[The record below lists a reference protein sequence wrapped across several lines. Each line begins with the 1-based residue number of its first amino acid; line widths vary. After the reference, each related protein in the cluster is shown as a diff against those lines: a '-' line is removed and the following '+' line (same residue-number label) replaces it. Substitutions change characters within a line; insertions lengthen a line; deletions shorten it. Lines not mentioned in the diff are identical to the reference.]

1 MENEEEKL
9 DTLLHELIKTVPE
22 LTGSEMLTEKIMQ
35 KIKEKTIYRIP
46 AVLIWI
52 RAVSGSAAILL
63 LGLFLFQQNETTA
76 IASTP
81 KPSGHPEIRIN
92 IDSAC
97 LKNLNNPASNIMA
110 SYMCHLQQNSIKNK
124 LYKTIDQ
131 QLKN

>member
-92 IDSAC
+92 IDSMC
-97 LKNLNNPASNIMA
+97 LKNLNSPASNIMA
-110 SYMCHLQQNSIKNK
+110 LYMCHLQQNSIKNK

>member
-9 DTLLHELIKTVPE
+9 DTLLHKLSKTAPE
-22 LTGSEMLTEKIMQ
+22 LKGAEMLTENIMQ
-35 KIKEKTIYRIP
+35 RLTDKAILRKP

-52 RAVSGSAAILL
+52 RAVSGSAAFLL
-63 LGLFLFQQNETTA
+63 LGLFLFQQNETAA

-81 KPSGHPEIRIN
+81 KQSGHPEIRIN
-92 IDSAC
+92 IDSVC

-110 SYMCHLQQNSIKNK
+110 LYMCHLQQNSIKNK

>member
-9 DTLLHELIKTVPE
+9 DMLLQKLSKTAPGLIDAKI
-22 LTGSEMLTEKIMQ
+22 LTEKIMQ
-35 KIKEKTIYRIP
+35 NIKDKAKPRKP
-46 AVLIWI
+46 AILIWI

-81 KPSGHPEIRIN
+81 KHSGHSEIRIN

-110 SYMCHLQQNSIKNK
+110 LYMCHLQQNSIKNK